1 MSHIKLVIFDLDG
14 TAADTMDGIV
24 EGLNRTMTECG
35 YPLHTRES
43 VLKFVNYHTRRYI
56 EEALPESART
66 DAEID
71 RVLGIYTRHYQDT
84 YTLTVP
90 FAGIPQLFDRLN
102 QRCLVAMNSNK
113 QDAFVKALADQLFP
127 AADGIPC
134 GKGIFLAAEGYRPD
148 RPSKP
153 DPAMAYAIMAIASE
167 KLGETLTPD
176 QCVYVGDSDV
186 DYYTAKNAGMHPV
199 SVSWGYR
206 SHEFLKALGD
216 QPVAATAEELW
227 DELIKLG
234 V

>member
-24 EGLNRTMTECG
+24 EGLNRTMSECG

-43 VLKFVNYHTRRYI
+43 VLQFVNYHTRRYI
-56 EEALPESART
+56 EEALPEAART

-71 RVLGIYTRHYQDT
+71 RVLGIYTRHYEDT

-90 FAGIPQLFDRLN
+90 FGGIPALFDRLN
-102 QRCLVAMNSNK
+102 RRCLVAMNSNK
-113 QDAFVKALADQLFP
+113 QDRFVKALAEQLFAP
-127 AADGIPC
+127 GTFI
-134 GKGIFLAAEGYRPD
+134 AAEGYRPD

-153 DPAMAYAIMAIASE
+153 DPAMAYAIMEIASE
-167 KLGETLTPD
+167 RLGEKLTPD
-176 QCVYVGDSDV
+176 QCVYIGDSDV
-186 DYYTAKNAGMHPV
+186 DYYTAKNAGMHCV

-206 SHEFLKALGD
+206 SHEFLRALGD
-216 QPVAATAEELW
+216 QPVAASVEELW
-227 DELIKLG
+227 DELIRLG

>member
-24 EGLNRTMTECG
+24 EGLNRTMSECG
-35 YPLHTRES
+35 YPTHNRES
-43 VLKFVNYHTRRYI
+43 VLQFVNYHTRRYI
-56 EEALPESART
+56 EEALPEAART

-71 RVLGIYTRHYQDT
+71 RVLGIYTRHYEDT

-90 FAGIPQLFDRLN
+90 FEGIPALFDRLN
-102 QRCLVAMNSNK
+102 RRCLVAMNSNK
-113 QDAFVKALADQLFP
+113 QDSFVKALAEQLF
-127 AADGIPC
+127 AEGTFI
-134 GKGIFLAAEGYRPD
+134 AAEGYRPD

-153 DPAMAYAIMAIASE
+153 DPAMAYAIMEIASE
-167 KLGETLTPD
+167 RLGERLTPD

-186 DYYTAKNAGMHPV
+186 DYYTAQNAGMHCI

-206 SHEFLKALGD
+206 SHEFLQALGD
-216 QPVAATAEELW
+216 QPVAATVEELW

-234 V
+234 A

>member
-1 MSHIKLVIFDLDG
+1 MNKIKLIIFDLDG

-24 EGLNRTMTECG
+24 EALNRTMEAGG
-35 YPLHTRES
+35 YPTHTRES
-43 VLKFVNYHTRRYI
+43 VLQFVNYNTRRYI
-56 EEALPESART
+56 EEALPEAART

-71 RVLGIYTRHYQDT
+71 RMLALYGEHYKDT
-84 YTLTVP
+84 YTRTVP
-90 FAGIPQLFDRLN
+90 YKGMSELLGKLN
-102 QRCLVAMNSNK
+102 ERCLVAMNSNK
-113 QDAFVKALADQLFP
+113 QDGFVKALAEQLFP
-127 AADGIPC
+127 ADTFI
-134 GKGIFLAAEGYRPD
+134 AAEGYRPD

-167 KLGETLTPD
+167 KLGQPLTPD

-186 DYYTAKNAGMHPV
+186 DYHTAKNAGMHPV

-206 SHEFLKALGD
+206 SYEFLKALGD

-227 DELIKLG
+227 EALVASG

>member
-1 MSHIKLVIFDLDG
+1 MNQIKLVIFDLDG

-24 EGLNRTMTECG
+24 EGLNRAMRECG

-56 EEALPESART
+56 EEALPASART

-71 RVLGIYTRHYQDT
+71 RVLDIYTRHYQDT

-90 FAGIPQLFDRLN
+90 FEGIPELFDRLN
-102 QRCLVAMNSNK
+102 ERCLVAMNSNK
-113 QDAFVKALADQLFP
+113 QDAFVKALSEQLF
-127 AADGIPC
+127 AKDTFI
-134 GKGIFLAAEGYRPD
+134 AAEGYRPD

-153 DPAMAYAIMAIASE
+153 DPALAFAIMDIASE
-167 KLGETLTPD
+167 KLGERLTPD
-176 QCVYVGDSDV
+176 QGVYVGDSDV
-186 DYYTAKNAGMHPV
+186 DFHTAKNAGMHCV

-216 QPVAATAEELW
+216 QPVAATVDELW
-227 DELIKLG
+227 DALKELGI
-234 V
+234 

>member
-1 MSHIKLVIFDLDG
+1 MNQIKLVIFDLDG

-24 EGLNRTMTECG
+24 EGLNRTMRECG

-43 VLKFVNYHTRRYI
+43 VLQFVNYHTRRYI
-56 EEALPESART
+56 EEALPASART

-90 FAGIPQLFDRLN
+90 FPGIPELFDRLN

-113 QDAFVKALADQLFP
+113 QDAFVKALSEQLF
-127 AADGIPC
+127 AKDTFI
-134 GKGIFLAAEGYRPD
+134 AAEGYRPD

-153 DPAMAYAIMAIASE
+153 DPAMAYAIMEIASE
-167 KLGETLTPD
+167 KLGEKLTPD

-186 DYYTAKNAGMHPV
+186 DFLTAKNAGMHCV

-216 QPVAATAEELW
+216 QPVAATVDELW
-227 DELIKLG
+227 DALKELGI
-234 V
+234 

>member
-1 MSHIKLVIFDLDG
+1 MNQIKLVIFDLDG

-24 EGLNRTMTECG
+24 EGLNRTMRECG

-56 EEALPESART
+56 EEALPASART

-90 FAGIPQLFDRLN
+90 FPGIPELFDRLN

-113 QDAFVKALADQLFP
+113 QDAFVKALSEQLF
-127 AADGIPC
+127 AKDTFI
-134 GKGIFLAAEGYRPD
+134 AAEGYRPD

-153 DPAMAYAIMAIASE
+153 DPAMAYAIMEIASE
-167 KLGETLTPD
+167 KLGEKLTPD

-186 DYYTAKNAGMHPV
+186 DFLTAKNAGMHCV

-216 QPVAATAEELW
+216 QPVAATVDELW
-227 DELIKLG
+227 DALKELGI
-234 V
+234 

>member
-1 MSHIKLVIFDLDG
+1 MNQIKLVIFDLDG

-24 EGLNRTMTECG
+24 EGLNRAMRECG

-56 EEALPESART
+56 EEALPASART

-71 RVLGIYTRHYQDT
+71 RVLDIYTRHYQDT

-90 FAGIPQLFDRLN
+90 FEGIPELFDRLN
-102 QRCLVAMNSNK
+102 ERCLVAMNSNK
-113 QDAFVKALADQLFP
+113 QDAFVKALSEQLF
-127 AADGIPC
+127 AKDTFI
-134 GKGIFLAAEGYRPD
+134 AAEGYRPD

-153 DPAMAYAIMAIASE
+153 DPAMAFAIMDIASE
-167 KLGETLTPD
+167 KLGEKLTPD

-186 DYYTAKNAGMHPV
+186 DFHTAKNAGMHCV

-216 QPVAATAEELW
+216 QPVAATVDELW
-227 DELIKLG
+227 DALKELGI
-234 V
+234 

>member
-1 MSHIKLVIFDLDG
+1 MNQIKLVIFDLDG

-24 EGLNRTMTECG
+24 EGLNRAMRECG
-35 YPLHTRES
+35 YPIHTRES
-43 VLKFVNYHTRRYI
+43 VLQFVNYHTRRYI

-66 DAEID
+66 DEEID
-71 RVLGIYTRHYQDT
+71 RVLGIYTNHYQDT

-90 FAGIPQLFDRLN
+90 FAGIPELFERLN

-113 QDAFVKALADQLFP
+113 QDAFVKALSEQLF
-127 AADGIPC
+127 AKDTFI
-134 GKGIFLAAEGYRPD
+134 AAEGYRPD

-153 DPAMAYAIMAIASE
+153 DPAMAFAIMDIASE
-167 KLGETLTPD
+167 KLGERLTPD

-186 DYYTAKNAGMHPV
+186 DFHTAKNAGMHCV

-216 QPVAATAEELW
+216 QPVAATVDELW
-227 DELIKLG
+227 DALKELGI
-234 V
+234 

>member
-1 MSHIKLVIFDLDG
+1 MSKIKLVIFDLDG
-14 TAADTMDGIV
+14 TAADTMEGIV

-35 YPLHTRES
+35 YPTHTRES
-43 VLKFVNYHTRRYI
+43 VLRFVNYHTRRYI

-71 RVLGIYTRHYQDT
+71 RVLAVYDRHYRDT

-90 FAGIPQLFDRLN
+90 FEGMAELFARLN

-113 QDAFVKALADQLFP
+113 QDAFVKALAEQLFP
-127 AADGIPC
+127 AGTFI
-134 GKGIFLAAEGYRPD
+134 AAEGYRPD

-153 DPAMAYAIMAIASE
+153 DPAMAYAIMDIASE
-167 KLGETLTPD
+167 KLGVTLTPAD
-176 QCVYVGDSDV
+176 CVYVGDSDI
-186 DYYTAKNAGMHPV
+186 DFLTAKNAGMHCI

-216 QPVAATAEELW
+216 QPVAATMEELW
-227 DELIKLG
+227 ETLLALG

>member
-1 MSHIKLVIFDLDG
+1 MNQIKLVIFDLDG

-24 EGLNRTMTECG
+24 EGLNRTMRECG

-56 EEALPESART
+56 EEALPASART

-90 FAGIPQLFDRLN
+90 FAGIPELFDRLN
-102 QRCLVAMNSNK
+102 ERCLVAMNSNK
-113 QDAFVKALADQLFP
+113 QDAFVKALSEQLF
-127 AADGIPC
+127 AKDTFI
-134 GKGIFLAAEGYRPD
+134 AAEGYRPD

-153 DPAMAYAIMAIASE
+153 DPAMAFAIMDIASE
-167 KLGETLTPD
+167 KLGERLTPD

-186 DYYTAKNAGMHPV
+186 DFHTAKNAGMHCV

-216 QPVAATAEELW
+216 QPVAATVDELW
-227 DELIKLG
+227 DALKELGI
-234 V
+234 